1 MYVHNGNFK
10 SEQKEKNKW
19 MLNDQRSL
27 IKEKKKKYMSIV
39 FGKNIINVLFI
50 YTFLIPKKGINST
63 RNKILI
69 NKKQTYFW
77 NVLII
82 EDIERDEWKKRKRKD
97 RIKIIIHS
105 I

>member
-50 YTFLIPKKGINST
+50 YI
-63 RNKILI
+63 
-69 NKKQTYFW
+69 Y
-77 NVLII
+77 II
-82 EDIERDEWKKRKRKD
+82 YIY
-97 RIKIIIHS
+97 IVTPIYVCQIIHF
-105 I
+105 

>member
-1 MYVHNGNFK
+1 MHNGNFK

-50 YTFLIPKKGINST
+50 YI
-63 RNKILI
+63 
-69 NKKQTYFW
+69 Y
-77 NVLII
+77 II
-82 EDIERDEWKKRKRKD
+82 YIY
-97 RIKIIIHS
+97 IVTPIYVCQIIHF
-105 I
+105 